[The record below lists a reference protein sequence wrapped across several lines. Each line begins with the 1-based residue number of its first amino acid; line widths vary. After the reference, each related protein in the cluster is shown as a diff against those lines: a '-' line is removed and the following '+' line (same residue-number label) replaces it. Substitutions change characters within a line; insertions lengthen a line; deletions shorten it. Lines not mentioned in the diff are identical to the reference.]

1 MTLIAPSHQ
10 RNWWRPLTRLDRWA
24 LLAMLV
30 VPTLLFVLP
39 ALVGHPALSGDN
51 LIQNFPLRVL
61 SGRQLASGHLP
72 LFNPYANSGTPLLGG
87 LNAGALYP
95 LTWIFA
101 FVAPLVGWVLNCIAV
116 YVIAASGMFAL
127 LRWHGI
133 ATKSSFAAAMTY
145 AYSGAMIGQ
154 LVHLG
159 VVQGFAFIPWTVL
172 LMLSLSRRLSLESAA
187 TPWRRY
193 ARIALPWVCGYG
205 LLWGLTFLTGEPR
218 GIADIELLSLVVA
231 PTVLILRSTYWIA
244 TWRARVAFAVTLGV
258 GLAWGIALGLVQL
271 LPGQSFIGSSQRS
284 VVTYGFFGAG
294 SLVVRWTSLLF
305 MPDVMGGNG
314 SAGQPGYFAHYNL
327 AEVTGYV
334 GVLALMATFA
344 FFTRI
349 SWRGWRGGERDYV
362 LYAVLLV
369 VGLFATW
376 GSFTPLGHLFRHIPL
391 YGNTRLQSRNVI
403 VVDFAMTILLGWWFN
418 KIERRTLNEAGLEGR
433 AKWVTMAPALAIVAF
448 SASLFFWGPQI
459 VSFLGVFPEQE
470 DLANDMH
477 LSYGL
482 HLVIALTAV
491 LAVVLWRRR
500 KNLLHILFGVLF
512 VDLVVFLVLA
522 ASAVIGGGGATMPS
536 RAYATSVLGTSGRT
550 ALVDQGG
557 MHARAYQMLGVP
569 NMNVFTRLPSVQGY
583 GSLESTNYDDAT
595 GTHPQAAVD
604 PCRLADGT
612 FTQLR
617 LATIVVSTSKLGNN
631 VKVPVIPEPNC
642 KLAPATTRA
651 DRYFGQ
657 VLNVRTVTVHGRG
670 GRPVATGPVTLH
682 LLSANGGVLLPADVQ
697 NGANVMTFT
706 VSAESPAA
714 AGFEL
719 DATSPVI
726 VESARVTETDPTL
739 PTYRF
744 DSPFQEALDS
754 PQWHLVNTIGT
765 FSIFKAKTV
774 RPADWL
780 RLPTTGAITHV
791 RNATWGDTWVT
802 LHASAPV
809 TLVRSTS
816 YLPGWRATALNV
828 TTGKNTTLAVQRNG
842 LIQQVDVPAGA
853 WVVHFHYHAPYI
865 ELGLGASLGGGAILI
880 VVLSYLFADERR
892 RRNDKVRS

>member
-1 MTLIAPSHQ
+1 
-10 RNWWRPLTRLDRWA
+10 
-24 LLAMLV
+24 MLV

-39 ALVGHPALSGDN
+39 ALAGHPALSGDN

-72 LFNPYANSGTPLLGG
+72 LFNPLANSGTPLLGG

-101 FVAPLVGWVLNCIAV
+101 FVAPIVGWVINCIAV
-116 YVIAASGMFAL
+116 YVIAATGMFAL
-127 LRWHGI
+127 LRWHGV

-172 LMLSLSRRLSLESAA
+172 ILLSLSRRLSLESAD
-187 TPWRRY
+187 TTWRRY
-193 ARIALPWVCGYG
+193 ARVALPWVCAYG

-244 TWRARVAFAVTLGV
+244 TWRARIIFVVTLGV

-284 VVTYGFFGAG
+284 IVTYGFFGAG

-305 MPDVMGGNG
+305 VPDIFGGNG

-344 FFTRI
+344 FFTRV
-349 SWRGWRGGERDYV
+349 SRRGWKDAERDYV
-362 LYAVLLV
+362 LYVVLLI

-376 GSFTPLGHLFRHIPL
+376 GSYTPLGHLFRHIPL
-391 YGNTRLQSRNVI
+391 YGDTRLQSRNII
-403 VVDFAMTILLGWWFN
+403 VVDFAMTILLGWWLN
-418 KIERRTLNEAGLEGR
+418 NIERRQLDEAGIEGR

-448 SASLFFWGPQI
+448 CASLFLWGPQI
-459 VSFLGVFPEQE
+459 VSYLGVFPEQE
-470 DLANDMH
+470 GLSHDMH

-482 HLVIALTAV
+482 HLVIALLAV
-491 LAVVLWRRR
+491 LAIVLWRRR
-500 KNLLHILFGVLF
+500 KNLLRILFAVLC
-512 VDLVVFLVLA
+512 VDVVVFLVLA
-522 ASAVIGGGGATMPS
+522 ASGVIGGSTPTMPS
-536 RAYATSVLGTSGRT
+536 RAYASSVLGTNGRT

-617 LATIVVSTSKLGNN
+617 LATIVVSTSKLGNDI
-631 VKVPVIPEPNC
+631 KVPVAAAPNC
-642 KLAPATTRA
+642 KLAKATTRA

-657 VLNVRTVTVHGRG
+657 VLHVRTVTVHGRG

-682 LLSANGGVLLPADVQ
+682 LLSATGAVLQPAVVE
-697 NGANVMTFT
+697 NGANVMTFK
-706 VSAESPAA
+706 VSGTGA

-719 DATSPVI
+719 DATDPVT
-726 VESARVTETDPTL
+726 VASALVTETNPAL

-754 PQWHLVNTIGT
+754 PEWHLVNTIGT

-774 RPADWL
+774 KPSAWL
-780 RLPTTGAITHV
+780 RLPTNGAITHV
-791 RNATWGDTWVT
+791 RNATWGDTWVS
-802 LHASAPV
+802 LHATAPV

-828 TTGKNTTLAVQRNG
+828 TTGKNTSLAVQRNG
-842 LIQQVDVPAGA
+842 LIQQVTVPAGT

-865 ELGLGASLGGGAILI
+865 ELGLGSSLGGGALLI
-880 VVLSYLFADERR
+880 VIVSYLFADERR
-892 RRNDKVRS
+892 KRNDKVRS

>member
-1 MTLIAPSHQ
+1 MTLVAPSHAKM
-10 RNWWRPLTRLDRWA
+10 WWRPLDRLDRLA
-24 LLAMLV
+24 LLAILV
-30 VPTLLFVLP
+30 VPTLLFVVP
-39 ALVGHPALSGDN
+39 ALAGHPALSGDN

-72 LFNPYANSGTPLLGG
+72 LFNPFANSGTPLLGG

-101 FVAPLVGWVLNCIAV
+101 FVAPIAGWVINCIAV
-116 YVIAASGMFAL
+116 YVLAALGMFAL
-127 LRWHGI
+127 LRWHGN
-133 ATKSSFAAAMTY
+133 ATKSSLAAAMTY

-172 LMLSLSRRLSLESAA
+172 IMLSLSRRLSEESAA
-187 TPWRRY
+187 TPWYRY
-193 ARIALPWVCGYG
+193 ARVALPWLCAYG

-231 PTVLILRSTYWIA
+231 PTLLILRSSYWISA
-244 TWRARVAFAVTLGV
+244 WRARIVFAATLAV

-294 SLVVRWTSLLF
+294 SLVVRWTTLLF
-305 MPDVMGGNG
+305 VPDIFGGNG

-344 FFTRI
+344 FFTR
-349 SWRGWRGGERDYV
+349 SSRRGWKGAERDYV
-362 LYAVLLV
+362 LYVVLLV

-376 GSFTPLGHLFRHIPL
+376 GSYTPLGHLFRHIPL

-403 VVDFAMTILLGWWFN
+403 VVDFAMTILLGWWLN
-418 KIERRTLNEAGLEGR
+418 KIEQRRLDEAGVEGR

-448 SASLFFWGPQI
+448 CASLFLWGPQI
-459 VSFLGVFPEQE
+459 VSYLGVFPAQE
-470 DLANDMH
+470 DLARDMH
-477 LSYGL
+477 VSYGL
-482 HLVIALTAV
+482 HLVIALVAV
-491 LAVVLWRRR
+491 AAIVLWRRR
-500 KNLLHILFGVLF
+500 KSLLRILLGVLC
-512 VDLVVFLVLA
+512 VDVVVFLVLA
-522 ASAVIGGGGATMPS
+522 ASGVIGASGPTMPS
-536 RAYATSVLGTSGRT
+536 RSYASSVLGTAGRT

-557 MHARAYQMLGVP
+557 AHAKVFEMLGVP

-595 GTHPQAAVD
+595 GTHPQAAVN

-617 LATIVVSTSKLGNN
+617 LATIAVASSQLGNN
-631 VKVPVIPEPNC
+631 TKVPVPAEPNC
-642 KLAPATTRA
+642 KLAPATTKA

-657 VLNVRTVTVHGRG
+657 VLRVRTVTVHGRG
-670 GRPVATGPVTLH
+670 GQLIAAGPVTLH
-682 LLSANGGVLLPADVQ
+682 LLSASGGLLDPVVVQ
-697 NGANVMTFT
+697 HGANVMTFT
-706 VSAESPAA
+706 LPAGSPGA

-719 DATSPVI
+719 DAHGPVRVASALVTSTNPVK
-726 VESARVTETDPTL
+726 VK
-739 PTYRF
+739 YRF

-754 PQWHLVNTIGT
+754 SQWHLVNTIGT
-765 FSIFKAKTV
+765 FSVFKAATL
-774 RPADWL
+774 RPPDWL
-780 RLPTTGAITHV
+780 RLPTTGSITHV
-791 RNATWGDTWVT
+791 RNASWGDTWVS
-802 LHASAPV
+802 LHSTSPV

-816 YLPGWRATALNV
+816 YLPGWRATALDV
-828 TTGKNTTLAVQRNG
+828 ATGKNTSLSVQRNG
-842 LIQQVDVPAGA
+842 LIQQVTVPAGT

-865 ELGLGASLGGGAILI
+865 ELGLGASLVGGALMI
-880 VVLSYLFADERR
+880 VLVSYLVADERR
-892 RRNDKVRS
+892 KRNDKVRS